1 MSKWINQK
9 IFDAFLSAFT
19 EADELALCAG
29 QPSSYYNVVNP
40 PAWIAGTAYSLT
52 DSVRPMVDR
61 NGFTYECTTAG
72 TSGENEPVWPVT
84 DGQTVTDGT
93 AVWTARTC
101 LACVTANLVPADF
114 VISNGDAAGSR
125 KLTVLPKTGMTAY
138 SSLTADHVV
147 LIDNAEKKL
156 LMVTL
161 MAEQAI
167 TSGNLVNVAAI
178 YEEIG
183 APV

>member
-1 MSKWINQK
+1 MSKWINPD
-9 IFDAFLSAFT
+9 ILDLVLAEIAT
-19 EADELALCAG
+19 ADEMALCTG

-40 PAWIAGTAYSLT
+40 PAWVAGTAYSLT
-52 DSVRPMVDR
+52 APVRPMVDR

-72 TSGENEPVWPVT
+72 TSGENEPVWPTT

-114 VISNGDAAGSR
+114 VISNGEAAGSR
-125 KLTVLPKTGMTAY
+125 KLTVLPKTGLTAY
-138 SSLTADHVV
+138 ATATPDHVA
-147 LIDNAEKKL
+147 LIDNAGKKL
-156 LMVTL
+156 LMITL
-161 MAEQAI
+161 MTAQAI
-167 TSGNLVNVAAI
+167 TSGNLVNIAAV
-178 YEEIG
+178 YDEIG